1 MTDKVIYEKR
11 GRTAHVTLNR
21 PEARNAIDPD
31 TSALLRE
38 AFDDFAQDDELW
50 VAMLTGAEGTFSAG
64 ADLKAVAAGA
74 KWKPGVPF
82 AGITRDFECWKPI
95 VAAIE
100 GYCLAGGLELA
111 LCCDLRVA
119 ASDARFGLPETR
131 WSMIPGAGGTQRLPR
146 AVGSSRALELILL
159 AEQVSAQD
167 AQAMGLVQ
175 RVVAPGETLAAAEEW
190 VDTLLQ
196 RGPLALRAAKRAT
209 LEGLDR
215 PLEDG
220 LALELRLADEN
231 RRTEDFKE
239 GPRAFAEKR
248 KPEFKGE

>member
-1 MTDKVIYEKR
+1 MPDKVIYEKR

-50 VAMLTGAEGTFSAG
+50 VAVLSGAEGTFSAG

-146 AVGSSRALELILL
+146 AVGISRALELILL

-175 RVVAPGETLAAAEEW
+175 RLVAPGETLAAVEEW

-231 RRTEDFKE
+231 RQTEDFKE